1 MREFHK
7 IVGKKYRYSETLE
20 TNISTQY
27 LGDKATNWGVWEMM
41 RECFQNVMDEAQVQA
56 EAKGGHLSDHL
67 IVNDWIKV
75 DGESWWQIADKGRGA
90 DLHQILY
97 LGLSGKRNQ
106 NLRGEKGEGQ
116 LLAFLVAVKE
126 EIGMFFVSQDY
137 AIKPFIS
144 KENGHDHL
152 ALAVY
157 RTNKPIKGTRVLI
170 EKHNDVE
177 YYIEDR
183 KYFFPDLKKPRKQ
196 REKTHTYSTPTCSTN
211 RKAFKP
217 RDGQPSLYLKG
228 IYVKKI
234 NALLS
239 YNLQESR
246 ISRDRDFIDEED
258 LIQEIGPIWGAE
270 KNISRLTVLIREATS
285 WDSNK
290 IEMRVTEFNPEHR
303 DAWRSAF
310 RKVAGARRAVLW
322 TDDIIAREAYRK
334 GYAVLKVERSAI
346 RWALEC
352 CNIKLD
358 SDVAQKT
365 DPYRELKTDY
375 QERRLFKTFTEIASL
390 CSWGDRE
397 FKVFKTTGSDSRYDN
412 RLAFHNNG
420 TEYFLRSFIKTSC
433 FQTLLK
439 VFVHEET
446 HRMYGAPDESRE
458 FESGQ
463 AELWMNIV
471 KYAAVY
477 VNEQMKKWGGSVAND
492 R

>member
-1 MREFHK
+1 MK
-7 IVGKKYRYSETLE
+7 KSYKLIGKKYDFADILE
-20 TNISTQY
+20 TNISVEY
-27 LGDKATNWGVWEMM
+27 LSDAATNWGIWEMI
-41 RECFQNVMDEAQVQA
+41 RECFQNIMDEAQVQA
-56 EAKGGHLSDHL
+56 EVAGDHLSDHL
-67 IVNDWIKV
+67 TVNDWIKV

-97 LGLSGKRNQ
+97 LGLSGKRDQ

-157 RTNKPIKGTRVLI
+157 RTSKPIKGTRILI
-170 EKHNDVE
+170 EKNDDVD
-177 YYIEDR
+177 YYISDR
-183 KYFFPDLKKPRKQ
+183 KYYFPDLKKPRKQ
-196 REKTHTYSTPTCSTN
+196 RARNYSDSTPRCAPT

-217 RDGQPSLYLKG
+217 RDGRPSLFLKG
-228 IYVKKI
+228 IYVKPI
-234 NALLS
+234 DALLS

-258 LIQEIGPIWGAE
+258 LILEIGPIWGAE
-270 KNISRLTVLIREATS
+270 KNIDRLKVLIREATS

-290 IEMRVTEFNPEHR
+290 IEMRVPEFTPEHP

-322 TDDIIAREAYRK
+322 TDDIIAREARRK

-346 RWALEC
+346 RWALEY

-358 SDVAQKT
+358 SDVAKAT
-365 DPYRELKTDY
+365 DPYRELKPDY
-375 QERRLFKTFTEIASL
+375 QEQRLFNIFTEIARRCNWSD
-390 CSWGDRE
+390 GRT
-397 FKVFKTTGSDSRYDN
+397 FKVFKPQGENRGYDN
-412 RLAFHNNG
+412 RLAFQKG
-420 TEYFLRSFIKTSC
+420 DETYFLRGHIKNARFEDLLLTFI
-433 FQTLLK
+433 
-439 VFVHEET
+439 HEET
-446 HRMYGAPDESRE
+446 HRQFRAPDESRE
-458 FESGQ
+458 FEDGQ
-463 AELWMNIV
+463 AELWLNIV
-471 KYAAVY
+471 KYAAGY
-477 VNEQMKKWGGSVAND
+477 VNEQMKKWDGG
-492 R
+492 